1 MRGNGK
7 KGGIGWPTDDRL
19 ETLREAWFDAPD
31 QAGRKRLA
39 EQIQL
44 QALESVPYVP
54 LDVPLDVPLGQVF
67 LPTAFRS
74 DIKDIVK
81 AAIPLFRGVRRG

>member
-54 LDVPLDVPLGQVF
+54 LGQVF

-81 AAIPLFRGVRRG
+81 AAIPLFWGVRRG